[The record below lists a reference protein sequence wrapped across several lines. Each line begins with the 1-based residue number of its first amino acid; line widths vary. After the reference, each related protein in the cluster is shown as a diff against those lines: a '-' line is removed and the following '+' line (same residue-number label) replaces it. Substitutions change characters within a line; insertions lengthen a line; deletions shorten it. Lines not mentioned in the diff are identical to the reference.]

1 MDVAEVQK
9 LAALARLKLTE
20 DEAAEIAPQLSGI
33 LGFVEQLASVDTE
46 DVEPMTSALAVG
58 NRLRDDRRVT
68 GLDRDAA
75 LANAP
80 KRGDD
85 CFLVPPVL

>member
-20 DEAAEIAPQLSGI
+20 DEAAEIAPQLAGI
-33 LGFVEQLASVDTE
+33 LGFVKQLSAVDTE
-46 DVEPMTSALAVG
+46 DVEPMTSALATG
-58 NRLRDDRRVT
+58 NRLRDDERRP

-75 LANAP
+75 LSNAP
-80 KRGDD
+80 KRGDE